1 MENSLLTQVFL
12 PLALAFVMLGIGLG
26 LKPGNFR
33 HLLKFPWVITAGLAG
48 QLLFMPALAF
58 LLASILSLSPSL
70 AVGVMLLAACPGGTT
85 SNVMSQLLKADMALS
100 VTLTALSTLIC
111 IVTTPVILG
120 LSLWAFTGQDVGSI
134 DVSGV
139 TRGILIIALL
149 PVMLGMFIRKA
160 QPAIAIRL
168 EPWCRRFSLIFLV
181 LLVITILV
189 TQWTI
194 LTRYGAF
201 VIVCATILS
210 FGSCLIGW
218 SCGFISK
225 ANVRQ
230 ARSLCI
236 EVGIQNAALAIVIAI
251 SILQKPDYAAFAG
264 IYGLVMYL
272 APVFILKMAMYSS
285 RRSAKA
291 Q

>member
-120 LSLWAFTGQDVGSI
+120 LSCGH
-134 DVSGV
+134 
-139 TRGILIIALL
+139 L
-149 PVMLGMFIRKA
+149 PG
-160 QPAIAIRL
+160 
-168 EPWCRRFSLIFLV
+168 
-181 LLVITILV
+181 
-189 TQWTI
+189 
-194 LTRYGAF
+194 
-201 VIVCATILS
+201 
-210 FGSCLIGW
+210 
-218 SCGFISK
+218 
-225 ANVRQ
+225 
-230 ARSLCI
+230 
-236 EVGIQNAALAIVIAI
+236 
-251 SILQKPDYAAFAG
+251 
-264 IYGLVMYL
+264 
-272 APVFILKMAMYSS
+272 KMSVA
-285 RRSAKA
+285 
-291 Q
+291 